1 MHKFSSCTNGL
12 IEPCCL
18 KTWIRTAI
26 ARNVRE
32 LYIRN
37 YVSVLDLPSWLFTCG
52 TLEVLALWGL
62 LEIDVPN
69 LVCPPRLTH
78 ITLAGVRVNECLSK
92 LVSGCPILESLHFEG
107 RCYNLMRIFTISSPS
122 LKRLHLNALYD
133 LPEDHPDCKVEID
146 TPALE
151 YLYVRIDM
159 YHGFDVAI
167 QSMSSLAEE
176 HIEFNDRDYFG
187 DPSEFSDPVTQLF
200 PALNCVKF
208 LTLSGATMEESYG
221 PYAENLESC
230 RRNTEE
236 IPRCLRTSLEQFKF
250 GKLEGV
256 EDELTVIGYI
266 LKHGG
271 VLKRMELWSA
281 VSDVNTKFQLT
292 QKILLFPRRS
302 PTCQIAFH

>member
-62 LEIDVPN
+62 LEIDAPN

-208 LTLSGATMEESYG
+208 LTLSGPTVEALGIAT
-221 PYAENLESC
+221 A
-230 RRNTEE
+230 R
-236 IPRCLRTSLEQFKF
+236 
-250 GKLEGV
+250 
-256 EDELTVIGYI
+256 
-266 LKHGG
+266 
-271 VLKRMELWSA
+271 WSA
-281 VSDVNTKFQLT
+281 TVFERLTKLVVET
-292 QKILLFPRRS
+292 DMDNWTCLLVLLKGAINLKVLHFTKVGVYRW
-302 PTCQIAFH
+302 